1 MSSRIDRVLRAG
13 QARSVATG
21 TYDKLKTIKT
31 IVERSAAQRAE
42 LEALKRD
49 HAVLQEQLRGY
60 QASQDCQMGLKE
72 RLAKERDEL
81 RRQSAAYQMMTNWYN
96 QVSHT
101 LSSEDG
107 QAAQAAQAA
116 LRMNLEKI
124 GADIDALRRLIVM

>member
-21 TYDKLKTIKT
+21 TYDQASLVRY
-31 IVERSAAQRAE
+31 VERSAAQRAE

-49 HAVLQEQLRGY
+49 HAELQEQLRGY

-81 RRQSAAYQMMTNWYN
+81 RRQSAVYQRMTDWYN

-107 QAAQAAQAA
+107 QAAQAAQVA

-124 GADIDALRRLIVM
+124 SADINALRRLIAT